1 MCGINFILAN
11 TYKEAYKEETYVEFE
26 EGIHSYLLSKEKD
39 YNNEF
44 GLLLNLNI
52 YGETILYRDE
62 INELIGICDGVI
74 NKYTGEDKEQKVRRF
89 AKELKFICIE
99 ALQRKKHIFAIGD

>member
-11 TYKEAYKEETYVEFE
+11 TYKETYKEETYVEFE

-39 YNNEF
+39 SNNELC
-44 GLLLNLNI
+44 LLLNLNI

-62 INELIGICDGVI
+62 INEL
-74 NKYTGEDKEQKVRRF
+74 
-89 AKELKFICIE
+89 KFFCIE
-99 ALQRKKHIFAIGD
+99 ALERKKHIFAIGD

>member
-1 MCGINFILAN
+1 MCGISFILAN

-26 EGIHSYLLSKEKD
+26 EGIHSYLLSREKD
-39 YNNEF
+39 SKNEF

-52 YGETILYRDE
+52 YGETILYREE

-74 NKYTGEDKEQKVRRF
+74 NKYKGEDKEQKVRRF
-89 AKELKFICIE
+89 AKELKFFCIE

>member
-39 YNNEF
+39 SNNEF
-44 GLLLNLNI
+44 GLLLI
-52 YGETILYRDE
+52 
-62 INELIGICDGVI
+62 
-74 NKYTGEDKEQKVRRF
+74 
-89 AKELKFICIE
+89 FIFMVKQYCIE
-99 ALQRKKHIFAIGD
+99 TRLMN

>member
-26 EGIHSYLLSKEKD
+26 EGIRSYLLSKEKD
-39 YNNEF
+39 SNNEF
-44 GLLLNLNI
+44 GLLLNINI
-52 YGETILYRDE
+52 YGERILYRDE

-74 NKYTGEDKEQKVRRF
+74 NKYKGEDKEQKVRRF
-89 AKELKFICIE
+89 AKELKFLCIE
-99 ALQRKKHIFAIGD
+99 ALQRKKHLFAIGD